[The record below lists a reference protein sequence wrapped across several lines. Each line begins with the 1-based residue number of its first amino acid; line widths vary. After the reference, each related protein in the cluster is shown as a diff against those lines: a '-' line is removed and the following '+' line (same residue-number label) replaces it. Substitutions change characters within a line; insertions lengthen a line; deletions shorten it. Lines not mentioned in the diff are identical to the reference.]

1 MLNLVA
7 SPSGLSQA
15 DKYTII
21 DIETTGGDPRTDRI
35 TEIAIYLHDGEEV
48 IDEFVSLVNPEKPIP
63 EFITKITGINNDM
76 VRDAPKFY
84 EIAKR
89 IVEITEGAVF
99 VAHNVRFDY
108 SFVQKEFRSLGFV
121 FTRKQLCTVKLSRKL
136 LPGHKSYSLGKLT
149 KSLGID
155 LQNRHRAAGDAKATV
170 ILFEKLLETGNQ
182 NASMG
187 ELMKSEFANIKLP
200 PNLDRKVVEDL
211 PDEVGVY
218 YFHDAKGNVLYCGK
232 SNHIRKRI
240 RSHFQGAY
248 QKART
253 IEMFELV
260 HHISHT
266 VCGNELIALLLENEE
281 IKRLQPLYN
290 RAQRRQKFR
299 FAVYQYQAQDG
310 YIRLKI
316 GKYDESM
323 RPLAGFATRSS
334 AENGLDRRIKEYE
347 LCPRLCEREKGSGR
361 CFYSQLH
368 ICKGACAGEE
378 EPESYNER
386 VAKAINSLN
395 YGRGKLENFLVLGSG
410 RNQQERSVVFVERG
424 IYRGYTY
431 LDESYLGAPPETLIE
446 AIPFKEETPD
456 VQRIIQG
463 YIKKHPKEVFPLEP
477 QPD

>member
-1 MLNLVA
+1 MASLND
-7 SPSGLSQA
+7 LSQA
-15 DKYTII
+15 EKYTII

-35 TEIAIYLHDGEEV
+35 TEIAIYLHDGNEV
-48 IDEFVSLVNPEKPIP
+48 IEEFVSLVNPERPIP

-76 VRDAPKFY
+76 VRDAPRFF
-84 EIAKR
+84 EIAKQV
-89 IVEITEGAVF
+89 VEITEGAVF

-136 LPGHKSYSLGKLT
+136 LPGHKSYSLGKLS
-149 KSLGID
+149 KSLGIE
-155 LQNRHRAAGDAKATV
+155 LENRHRAAGDAQATV
-170 ILFEKLLETGNQ
+170 ILFEKLLEAGNK
-182 NASMG
+182 NASMD
-187 ELMKSEFANIKLP
+187 ELIKSEFANIKLP
-200 PNLDRKVVEDL
+200 PHLDRKVVEDL

-218 YFHDAKGNVLYCGK
+218 YFHDVQGNVIYCGK

-248 QKART
+248 QKTRT

-260 HHISHT
+260 HDVSHT
-266 VCGNELIALLLENEE
+266 LCGNELIALLLENEE
-281 IKRLQPLYN
+281 IKRLQPPFN
-290 RAQRRQKFR
+290 RAQKRQKYR

-310 YIRLKI
+310 YIRLQI

-323 RPLAGFATRSS
+323 RPLAGFANRNS
-334 AENGLDRRIKEYE
+334 AESGIDRRIKQFE
-347 LCPRLCEREKGSGR
+347 LCPRLCEREKGTGR

-368 ICKGACAGEE
+368 ICKGACVGDED
-378 EPESYNER
+378 PETYNER
-386 VAKAINSLN
+386 VFKAITSLN
-395 YGRGKLENFLVLGSG
+395 YGRGKLENFLVLGTG
-410 RNQQERSVVFVERG
+410 RNPQERSAVFVERG

-431 LDESYLGAPPETLIE
+431 LDESYLGAAPESLIE
-446 AIPFKEETPD
+446 AIPYKEETPD